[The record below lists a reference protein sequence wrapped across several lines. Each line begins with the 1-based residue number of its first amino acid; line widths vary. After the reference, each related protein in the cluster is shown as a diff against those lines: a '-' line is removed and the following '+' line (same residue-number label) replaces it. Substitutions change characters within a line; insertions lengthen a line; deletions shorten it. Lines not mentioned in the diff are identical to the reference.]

1 MSRQSTPL
9 DVQDQDSLAR
19 IAKFAAQVMSSL
31 RTPGRGQYSSER
43 VLRSWVSEDG
53 YSSTTADIGPALTLL
68 AATRRIVRPEVAP
81 NTPRPGRLAKGS
93 EAWHSMPASD
103 GAVAVPVDPDEH
115 DNDGVVDLVDDAPE
129 SRPVAP
135 SEIGQP
141 ANHVAERQRL
151 PVRPSKDV
159 RRLEPQDQLGSTH
172 RSCGRERLAGC

>member
-19 IAKFAAQVMSSL
+19 IAKLAAQVMSSL

-93 EAWHSMPASD
+93 EAWHSMPASE
-103 GAVAVPVDPDEH
+103 V
-115 DNDGVVDLVDDAPE
+115 L
-129 SRPVAP
+129 
-135 SEIGQP
+135 
-141 ANHVAERQRL
+141 
-151 PVRPSKDV
+151 
-159 RRLEPQDQLGSTH
+159 
-172 RSCGRERLAGC
+172 

>member
-19 IAKFAAQVMSSL
+19 IAKLAAQVMSSL

-68 AATRRIVRPEVAP
+68 AATKRIVRPEVAP

-103 GAVAVPVDPDEH
+103 GAVAVPVAPDEH

-141 ANHVAERQRL
+141 ANHVAETCTATAA
-151 PVRPSKDV
+151 ST
-159 RRLEPQDQLGSTH
+159 GSTFKRCSPARTA
-172 RSCGRERLAGC
+172 RSAWINSSIMR